1 MDLFKLQARIG
12 LNTKDYEKSLSDAD
26 SKFHKFGEGL
36 KSAAG
41 KVGDV
46 FAGIGKAA
54 TAGVGTASTAFGALA
69 KSALDA
75 RADYEQLVGGV
86 DKIFGESSKKVQEY
100 ADHAYASSGLSANEY
115 METVT
120 GFSAS
125 LLQSLGGNTEMAA
138 DIANRAIIDMADNA
152 NTYGTDIASIQNAY
166 QGFAKQNY
174 TMLDNLK
181 LGYGGTNEEMQRLI
195 VDASSMNEEMQALG
209 VTIDADDLSFGN
221 IINSISVMQEHMKIS
236 GTTAKEAAGTVS
248 GAISMMKAS
257 WKNFLTGTGSI
268 KDFSDSFKTV
278 FTNISG
284 KMKDIVPDLTDGLKD
299 LTKELAPEIPGVI
312 QTLLTEF
319 VKGGIGIIEGL
330 KDTGKQIV
338 SSIFPENFDDVPELV
353 TSASNLAGTFLANLT
368 NPENT
373 KKLNDYA
380 FDFVGAFLDGLT
392 SKEALDQLTD
402 PETGVFKI
410 VDNVGQGLI
419 DFADHL
425 MDGIGGM
432 LDNFVD
438 YLSDQK
444 NVDKIKKGASDAVKH
459 FGEGL
464 TSEQSKEALG
474 HLLVSFCEFVGSSIA
489 AGGGGNN
496 AIDWE
501 NDVGGQIAWKIVKG
515 IYSSTPFGLL
525 SKFGSW
531 AGEELSDLTHGME
544 LDYLEEGS
552 GSYSDYRQNRIDEG
566 NSAAYNAVVHFD
578 PSQLTGA
585 ARDAYNASRHATGFY
600 ANRPTWLSNSIVGES
615 GDEVLLPLDTH
626 TEWMDK
632 LAEKLNTRT
641 GGDIYITVNAPTG
654 NADDIVDA
662 IDVALRNRQLA
673 QSRSTGGTGWK

>member
-1 MDLFKLQARIG
+1 MSVDLFKLQAWIG

-75 RADYEQLVGGV
+75 RADYEQFVGGV

-100 ADHAYASSGLSANEY
+100 ADQAYASSGLSANEY

-138 DIANRAIIDMADNA
+138 DIANRAIIDMADNV

-181 LGYGGTNEEMQRLI
+181 LGYGGTKEEMQRLI

-248 GAISMMKAS
+248 GSISMMKAS

-312 QTLLTEF
+312 QTLLPEF

-444 NVDKIKKGASDAVKH
+444 NVDKIKKEH
-459 FGEGL
+459 
-464 TSEQSKEALG
+464 
-474 HLLVSFCEFVGSSIA
+474 
-489 AGGGGNN
+489 
-496 AIDWE
+496 
-501 NDVGGQIAWKIVKG
+501 
-515 IYSSTPFGLL
+515 P
-525 SKFGSW
+525 
-531 AGEELSDLTHGME
+531 M
-544 LDYLEEGS
+544 
-552 GSYSDYRQNRIDEG
+552 
-566 NSAAYNAVVHFD
+566 
-578 PSQLTGA
+578 P
-585 ARDAYNASRHATGFY
+585 
-600 ANRPTWLSNSIVGES
+600 
-615 GDEVLLPLDTH
+615 
-626 TEWMDK
+626 
-632 LAEKLNTRT
+632 
-641 GGDIYITVNAPTG
+641 
-654 NADDIVDA
+654 
-662 IDVALRNRQLA
+662 
-673 QSRSTGGTGWK
+673 

>member
-1 MDLFKLQARIG
+1 
-12 LNTKDYEKSLSDAD
+12 
-26 SKFHKFGEGL
+26 
-36 KSAAG
+36 
-41 KVGDV
+41 
-46 FAGIGKAA
+46 
-54 TAGVGTASTAFGALA
+54 
-69 KSALDA
+69 
-75 RADYEQLVGGV
+75 
-86 DKIFGESSKKVQEY
+86 
-100 ADHAYASSGLSANEY
+100 
-115 METVT
+115 
-120 GFSAS
+120 
-125 LLQSLGGNTEMAA
+125 
-138 DIANRAIIDMADNA
+138 
-152 NTYGTDIASIQNAY
+152 
-166 QGFAKQNY
+166 
-174 TMLDNLK
+174 
-181 LGYGGTNEEMQRLI
+181 MQRLI

-209 VTIDADDLSFGN
+209 VTIDADDMSFGN

-248 GAISMMKAS
+248 GSISMMKAS

-278 FTNISG
+278 FKNISG

-312 QTLLTEF
+312 QTLLPEF

-392 SKEALDQLTD
+392 SKEALDQITD

-632 LAEKLNTRT
+632 LADKLNTRT